1 MVVFPEAGGPNITIF
16 GTVGEKDLNVT
27 ARNDRATSGGGGAG
41 GVPRCSGGIHVL
53 PPPDVIFCQRQA
65 RL

>member
-41 GVPRCSGGIHVL
+41 GGAAVLGRIHFF
-53 PPPDVIFCQRQA
+53 PPPDFIFCQ
-65 RL
+65 